1 MRSNLPVTDSEYEL
15 SDSDTIVSTTDLDG
29 NITYA
34 NQYFVRVSGFT
45 IDELLGAPQNI
56 LRHPDMPVE
65 AFADLWRTIR
75 RGQAWTGLV
84 KNRCKNGDFYWVNAN
99 VTPVMEAGRIVGYM
113 SVRTKPSR
121 SEVAAADALYCQFK
135 AGNSSKL
142 AISQGDAVGTGVLAR
157 LVDLRNLSLA
167 SRTAVSL
174 GSAML
179 LVLAL
184 ALLPYVVP
192 LESSHSWWRAGLA
205 ATALLSMAW
214 YWISIQQS
222 VLGPLRHARLACQ
235 TMAGGDMTFHVHTDR
250 KDEMGQMLR
259 SLRQLGVNLRSIV
272 GDVRSNFEEIGTAT
286 REIAAGNMDLS
297 GRTEAQASALE
308 QTASSMEE
316 LASTVQQNSQ
326 NAAQASNMSSEAMRI
341 ASDGGLVVADM
352 IHTMAEIG
360 TASKKVTDIIGI
372 IEGIAFQTNILA
384 LNAAVEA
391 ARAGEQ
397 GRGFAVVATEVRN
410 LAQRSAAAAKE
421 IKEMLAVSANKVT
434 TGVALAERAGN
445 TMEEII
451 ASVRRVTNIMGEIA
465 AASAEQSAGIAQV
478 NTAVVQMDEVTQQ
491 NAALVEQAAAAAV
504 SLEEQTANVV
514 QALDVFKLVATSQL
528 RAPLVSK
535 QSLPRTSRAKA
546 SLFKLDTAHSEASK
560 KSASQPARTKTPP
573 PSLPATTR
581 QTNVTNDWEEF

>member
-1 MRSNLPVTDSEYEL
+1 MRSNLPVTDREYEL

-34 NQYFVRVSGFT
+34 NPYFVRVSGFT

-99 VTPVMEAGRIVGYM
+99 VTPVMEAGRTVGYM

-121 SEVAAADALYCQFK
+121 SEVAAADALYRQFK

-142 AISQGDAVGTGVLAR
+142 AISQGGAVGTGMLAR

-167 SRTAVSL
+167 SRTALSL

-192 LESSHSWWRAGLA
+192 LESSRSWWHAGLT

-214 YWISIQQS
+214 YWIAIQQS

-235 TMAGGDMTFHVHTDR
+235 TMAGGDMTFHVNTDR
-250 KDEMGQMLR
+250 KDEMGQLLR

-286 REIAAGNMDLS
+286 RKIAAGNMDLS

-308 QTASSMEE
+308 ETASSMEE

-326 NAAQASNMSSEAMRI
+326 NAAQASNMASEAMRI
-341 ASDGGLVVADM
+341 ASDGGLVVADV

-360 TASKKVTDIIGI
+360 NASKKVMDIIGI

-397 GRGFAVVATEVRN
+397 GRGFAVVAAEVRN

-421 IKEMLAVSANKVT
+421 IKEMLAVSANKVNA
-434 TGVALAERAGN
+434 GVALAERAGD
-445 TMEEII
+445 TMEEMI
-451 ASVRRVTNIMGEIA
+451 ASVRRVTGIMGEIA

-535 QSLPRTSRAKA
+535 RSLPGTSRAKA
-546 SLFKLDTAHSEASK
+546 SPLPRLGL
-560 KSASQPARTKTPP
+560 RT
-573 PSLPATTR
+573 
-581 QTNVTNDWEEF
+581 

>member
-1 MRSNLPVTDSEYEL
+1 
-15 SDSDTIVSTTDLDG
+15 
-29 NITYA
+29 
-34 NQYFVRVSGFT
+34 
-45 IDELLGAPQNI
+45 
-56 LRHPDMPVE
+56 
-65 AFADLWRTIR
+65 
-75 RGQAWTGLV
+75 
-84 KNRCKNGDFYWVNAN
+84 
-99 VTPVMEAGRIVGYM
+99 MEAGRIVGYM

-121 SEVAAADALYCQFK
+121 SEVAAADALYRQFK
-135 AGNSSKL
+135 AGNSNKL

-184 ALLPYVVP
+184 ALLPYIAP
-192 LESSHSWWRAGLA
+192 LESSRGWWSVGLT
-205 ATALLSMAW
+205 ATALLCVAW
-214 YWISIQQS
+214 YWIAVQQS

-286 REIAAGNMDLS
+286 GEIAAGNMDLS

-360 TASKKVTDIIGI
+360 NASKKVTDIIGI

-410 LAQRSAAAAKE
+410 LAQRSATAAKE
-421 IKEMLAVSANKVT
+421 IKEMLAVSANKVNA
-434 TGVALAERAGN
+434 GVVLAERAGA
-445 TMEEII
+445 TMEEMIS
-451 ASVRRVTNIMGEIA
+451 SVRRVTGIMGEIA

-528 RAPLVSK
+528 RTPLVSK
-535 QSLPRTSRAKA
+535 RLLPGTSRAKA
-546 SLFKLDTAHSEASK
+546 NPLPRLRL
-560 KSASQPARTKTPP
+560 RT
-573 PSLPATTR
+573 
-581 QTNVTNDWEEF
+581 